1 MFFSR
6 QIATFTFEGY
16 FITLGGTTVGVI
28 SDTGSFSAGGA
39 FIKEMKGQCV
49 MSSHNVICLENVDVF
64 SLEADDLESITK
76 NFYKH
81 MSKPRVQGVLR
92 FLFCSD

>member
-1 MFFSR
+1 M
-6 QIATFTFEGY
+6 
-16 FITLGGTTVGVI
+16 GVI

-49 MSSHNVICLENVDVF
+49 MSSHDVKCLENVVVF
-64 SLEADDLESITK
+64 SLEADDLKSIIN
-76 NFYKH
+76 NFYNH
-81 MSKPRVQGVLR
+81 MSKPCVQGVLR

>member
-1 MFFSR
+1 
-6 QIATFTFEGY
+6 
-16 FITLGGTTVGVI
+16 
-28 SDTGSFSAGGA
+28 
-39 FIKEMKGQCV
+39 
-49 MSSHNVICLENVDVF
+49 MSSHNVKCLENVDVF

-92 FLFCSD
+92 FLFCSDWHFYLASQGEKVRANQVQVLETYGWNG